1 MRTLAAALLLSI
13 VPSLSYGQDPPIQN
27 IPDGEDKIVSVR
39 EGEKAPFSGQLYE
52 SATAL
57 RWGNWL
63 VQYKLRLDGWNM
75 YQNKLSDLDATY
87 WDKRLIIV
95 DEARKKEESLY
106 LGKINEQQTS
116 IVSLTKQLQDP
127 PFYKTVWFGFV
138 SGVLVTGVAVGLGTA
153 VVVSVK

>member
-1 MRTLAAALLLSI
+1 MRVAPLVLCLLLLPASA
-13 VPSLSYGQDPPIQN
+13 LADDPPIQN
-27 IPDGEDKIVSVR
+27 IPEGEDKIVSVR
-39 EGEKAPFSGQLYE
+39 EGEKAPFSGQLYD
-52 SATAL
+52 SSTAL

-63 VQYKLRLDGWNM
+63 VQYKLRLDGWDM
-75 YQNKLSDLDATY
+75 YQNKLTDLNTLY

-95 DEARKKEESLY
+95 DEARKKEEALY

-116 IVSLTKQLQDP
+116 IISLTKQLQDP